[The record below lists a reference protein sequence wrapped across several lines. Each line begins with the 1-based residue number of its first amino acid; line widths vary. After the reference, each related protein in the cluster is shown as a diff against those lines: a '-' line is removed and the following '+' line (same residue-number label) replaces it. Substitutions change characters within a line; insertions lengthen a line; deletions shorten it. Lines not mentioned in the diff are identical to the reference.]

1 MTKFIWAAR
10 ARMREISS
18 LGKWLPNES
27 ELEPCYWVLNSLLF
41 SKQLTAIQNH
51 CFIAYLF
58 FTSGWSQRKT
68 TSFRW
73 QGMAEH
79 FTVWIYQ
86 LKSPLSSAPHHCH
99 ISWSHV
105 LQLPGLTSLMPRFLT
120 SLFSTRSRGSTLLS
134 VAVSSLESWRARSS
148 RRVWYHKTH
157 GQNLWKT
164 FHCSPSCRQIS
175 IVPKIYHIWQ
185 YQ

>member
-18 LGKWLPNES
+18 LGKWLLNES
-27 ELEPCYWVLNSLLF
+27 ELEPRCWMLNSLFF
-41 SKQLTAIQNH
+41 SKQLTAIQNP

-58 FTSGWSQRKT
+58 FTSRWSQRKP
-68 TSFRW
+68 TSLRW

-105 LQLPGLTSLMPRFLT
+105 LQLPEMTSLMPRFLT
-120 SLFSTRSRGSTLLS
+120 SLFSTRSRGSTLVSCCVLS
-134 VAVSSLESWRARSS
+134 WVLKGKIKQSCLVPQDTRSKLVEDFSL
-148 RRVWYHKTH
+148 
-157 GQNLWKT
+157 
-164 FHCSPSCRQIS
+164 FS
-175 IVPKIYHIWQ
+175 IM
-185 YQ
+185 